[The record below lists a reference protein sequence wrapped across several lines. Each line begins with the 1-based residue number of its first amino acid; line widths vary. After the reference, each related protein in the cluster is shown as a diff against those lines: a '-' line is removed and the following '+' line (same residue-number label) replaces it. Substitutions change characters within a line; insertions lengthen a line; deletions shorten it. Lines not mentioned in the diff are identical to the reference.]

1 MYIDKQRKQLIKWF
15 WKSCFSRRYSNGVND
30 IHQVDLNAMKD
41 LRENE
46 NKDIS
51 TFRCEISESFFTNNQ
66 FCINTVNTKTF
77 IALLASNIPKSFISG
92 ANVDLSV
99 TLKLSSTKE
108 FHHIFPDKYLQ
119 KMGREKKDI
128 FQLANFC
135 FLNNADNQKIK
146 DKAPKDYVKYLNPE
160 SIADVLS
167 SAVCPEDTFDL
178 EFDDFINKR
187 KKMLLDYAKCL
198 IE

>member
-1 MYIDKQRKQLIKWF
+1 MELSGEDIRDNFEKIKNGLKSAIDFLQKELFLYSLSYVPYPAMIVSLVKFFGTNKVGGQLYSDKQRKQLIKWF

-30 IHQVDLNAMKD
+30 IHQVDLNAMKN

-51 TFRCEISESFFTNNQ
+51 TFKCEISESFFTNNQ
-66 FCINTVNTKTF
+66 FRLNTVNTKTF
-77 IALLASNIPKSFISG
+77 IALLASNVPKSFISG

-119 KMGREKKDI
+119 KIGREKKI
-128 FQLANFC
+128 F
-135 FLNNADNQKIK
+135 I
-146 DKAPKDYVKYLNPE
+146 
-160 SIADVLS
+160 S
-167 SAVCPEDTFDL
+167 
-178 EFDDFINKR
+178 
-187 KKMLLDYAKCL
+187 
-198 IE
+198 